1 MSAIVFMFVCSVSV
15 FIITV
20 LYVYCYYVCYLHV
33 LVNTFPFIQ
42 RTEQVLIELDISAIE
57 EYVIIIIIAFL

>member
-1 MSAIVFMFVCSVSV
+1 MFKKKTFILVQIWTKLVNMSAIVFMFVCSVSV

-33 LVNTFPFIQ
+33 LVNTC
-42 RTEQVLIELDISAIE
+42 
-57 EYVIIIIIAFL
+57 